1 MQRTKVSGGSDELKK
16 GFQNYRWLSQ
26 AYRKSVRQWIIS
38 LPVHPW
44 KIQLYLLGGER
55 TENRVLTFW
64 DLTRMHWLQFSVFS
78 EPFQSGWKS
87 NSTALTMVW
96 TRAGGSAQLFIS
108 AKLSALSFR
117 THSRRSCSMN
127 RWNRISPCLNFA
139 TCSASGIKSKPF
151 KKFLRSICYSRLTD
165 QKALPSFWLTLCLL
179 DWLVCIQPMKLLKMG
194 MCLRRRQN
202 LPQGQVT
209 FKFFWS

>member
-1 MQRTKVSGGSDELKK
+1 
-16 GFQNYRWLSQ
+16 
-26 AYRKSVRQWIIS
+26 
-38 LPVHPW
+38 
-44 KIQLYLLGGER
+44 
-55 TENRVLTFW
+55 
-64 DLTRMHWLQFSVFS
+64 MHWLQFSVFS

-87 NSTALTMVW
+87 NSTALSMVW

-151 KKFLRSICYSRLTD
+151 KKFLRSICYSRLPD
-165 QKALPSFWLTLCLL
+165 QKALSSFWLTLCLSP
-179 DWLVCIQPMKLLKMG
+179 WLIGLYTAYE
-194 MCLRRRQN
+194 
-202 LPQGQVT
+202 T
-209 FKFFWS
+209 FKNGYVLEKETKLASGASDIQILLILVGAVLRTPLIPEGNKAPCFTPVISVGLGYKISCELQPNFKCSV